1 MPNRLVRLAETSVWA
16 LRGGVISGFTFAV
29 LVGSPVTPVSSHGT
43 PGPGYPSVQSVR
55 SCGRRCGV
63 ERWQIKTLSD
73 LEADRVDFTPVPTT
87 VEALGALPR
96 PARTPQL
103 SRISPVEFTTYQID
117 AYLGGFRHESDGDVH
132 LILFGMKNQRE
143 SMIVEIPDPNCSG
156 ACASGLSADFAK
168 ARAMLDQ
175 ILAEPNPTDQP
186 IVVRV
191 TGVGFFD
198 RNHRQIGAA
207 PNIIELH
214 PVLTL
219 ERVRAPSLPNQFR

>member
-1 MPNRLVRLAETSVWA
+1 MGSAETSLRA
-16 LRGGVISGFTFAV
+16 LRGGVISAFAFAV
-29 LVGSPVTPVSSHGT
+29 LLGLSATPVSSHGT
-43 PGPGYPSVQSVR
+43 SGRRYPYFQGVQ

-63 ERWQIKTLSD
+63 ERWEIKTLSD
-73 LEADRVDFTPVPTT
+73 PEADQVDRTPVPTT

-96 PARTPQL
+96 PARTPQS
-103 SRISPVEFTTYQID
+103 SRVSPVEFTTYQID

-132 LILFGMKNQRE
+132 LILFGMKDQRA
-143 SMIVEIPDPNCSG
+143 SMIAEIPDPFCSG

-168 ARAMLDQ
+168 ARAILDQ

-198 RNHRQIGAA
+198 RNHSQIGAA

-219 ERVRAPSLPNQFR
+219 ERVRPTSAPN